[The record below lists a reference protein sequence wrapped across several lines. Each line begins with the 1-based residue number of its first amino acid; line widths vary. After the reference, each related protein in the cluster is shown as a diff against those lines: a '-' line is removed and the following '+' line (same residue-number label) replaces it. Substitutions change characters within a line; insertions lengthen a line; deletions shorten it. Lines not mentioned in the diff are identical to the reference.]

1 MANMLYLGYM
11 TDGEIMFMKT
21 IAITMM
27 SLGMEQI
34 NKGATYQKVRTTTR
48 YTFL

>member
-11 TDGEIMFMKT
+11 TDGGIMFMKT
-21 IAITMM
+21 TAITMM

-34 NKGATYQKVRTTTR
+34 NKGATYQKAHTTTR